1 MVFIP
6 LANKLERNSEIELM
20 VNQIYTIGI
29 ASVSRQENPRRL
41 EMIIN
46 TILSPAQ
53 RVNYFD

>member
-1 MVFIP
+1 MIFIP

-20 VNQIYTIGI
+20 VNQIYTIGVT
-29 ASVSRQENPRRL
+29 SVSRQENPRRL